1 MTLRRRRMRGYECC
15 TDVTLDV
22 IGGKWK
28 AAILWHIHSKTRRFN
43 ELQRLIPGVT
53 HKVLAQQLRELE
65 RDGVLSRTV
74 YAVVPPVVEYALT
87 ERGHTLWP
95 ILDALC
101 AWGREHVRLEP
112 QAADMHRKSGV

>member
-1 MTLRRRRMRGYECC
+1 MPRRRPTLESRCC

-28 AAILWHIHSKTRRFN
+28 PAILWHVHGDPRRFN
-43 ELQRLIPGVT
+43 ELQRLLPGVT
-53 HKVLAQQLRELE
+53 HKVLAHQLRELE

-74 YAVVPPVVEYALT
+74 YATVPPMVEYALT
-87 ERGHTLWP
+87 ERGNSLWP

-101 AWGREHVRLEP
+101 DWGREHLRLEEGKETVP
-112 QAADMHRKSGV
+112 HARGA

>member
-1 MTLRRRRMRGYECC
+1 MTRRPRSPGQASAS
-15 TDVTLDV
+15 DITLDV

-28 AAILWHIHSKTRRFN
+28 IAILCHVHGGTRRFN

-74 YAVVPPVVEYALT
+74 YPTVPPAVEYALT
-87 ERGHTLWP
+87 ERGRALWP
-95 ILDALC
+95 VLEALR
-101 AWGREHVRLEP
+101 AWGREQRNLRPEP
-112 QAADMHRKSGV
+112 PTP

>member
-1 MTLRRRRMRGYECC
+1 MRRRRRREHECC

-28 AAILWHIHSKTRRFN
+28 AAILWHVHGGTRRFN

-65 RDGVLSRTV
+65 QDGVLSRTA
-74 YAVVPPVVEYALT
+74 YATVPPVVEYALT
-87 ERGHTLWP
+87 ERGRTLWP
-95 ILDALC
+95 ILDALSE
-101 AWGREHVRLEP
+101 WGREQLRIER
-112 QAADMHRKSGV
+112 QADAVQRASSA